1 MTEFK
6 KRGLFISF
14 EGIDGAGKSTHIQWL
29 TDYLASKN
37 IDVINTRE
45 PGGTELGEQMRNML
59 LNQNMHAKTEALLMF
74 AARNEHIQRVIKPN
88 LEKNIC
94 VISDRFTDAS
104 YAYQGGGRQLDINTI
119 QTLENLVHPDLQP
132 DCTLLFDLPLEIAQ
146 QRISSERKLDR
157 FEQEKQDFFLR
168 TKNAYLDR
176 AQQHKNR
183 FVVIDSSQSIEEIRN
198 HIQAKIDL
206 LLEKGS
212 LN

>member
-1 MTEFK
+1 MTDIN
-6 KRGLFISF
+6 KRGLFITF

-29 TDYLASKN
+29 TDYLSSKN
-37 IDVINTRE
+37 INVINTRE
-45 PGGTELGEQMRNML
+45 PGGTELGEEIRTML
-59 LNQNMHAKTEALLMF
+59 LNKDMHIKTEALLMF
-74 AARNEHIQRVIKPN
+74 AARNEHVQTVIKPN

-94 VISDRFTDAS
+94 VISDRFSDAS
-104 YAYQGGGRQLDINTI
+104 YAYQGGGRQLDLKVI
-119 QTLENLVHPDLQP
+119 QTLEDLVHPELLP

-176 AQQHKNR
+176 AHQNKHR
-183 FVVIDSSQSIEEIRN
+183 FVIVDSSKSIESTRN
-198 HIQAKIDL
+198 HIQSKIDL
-206 LLEKGS
+206 LIQTGK

>member
-37 IDVINTRE
+37 INVINTRE